1 MYCSYTDIIQ
11 FKSVTEIV
19 DLVNDE
25 NLPYSEID
33 LSDLSCRCRERID
46 EAIKAADAEID
57 GYLRQRYSV
66 PLSETPVLIKY
77 NSISLALEY
86 LFFRRMPDK
95 IPEAIITDAKS
106 KRQMLKNIAGG
117 FIGIGAE
124 IVNSKPAAGTYKSN
138 KENTNKVFTKDIL
151 DKY

>member
-1 MYCSYTDIIQ
+1 MYCSHTDIIR
-11 FKSVTEIV
+11 FKSLTEIL

-25 NLPYSEID
+25 NTPYNEID
-33 LSDLSCRCRERID
+33 INNAASVCRQRID

-86 LFFRRMPDK
+86 LYLRRMPGNM
-95 IPEAIITDAKS
+95 PETVTADAKS
-106 KRQMLKNIAGG
+106 KRQMLKNIADG

-124 IVNSKPAAGTYKSN
+124 SVNSKSAAGTYKSN
-138 KENTNKVFTKDIL
+138 KDDSQKLFPKNIL
-151 DKY
+151 DRY